1 MNHSWYLRM
10 SIVMF
15 CIRFSFIDALEFDR
29 VLFFWDNLRSE
40 DKDNLQRLTGMQHE
54 IQMQT
59 TQNYDNNKQHEIIIS
74 TMTATISIDNNIT
87 YIYIGIYIITSKTKK
102 IYNNYNNC
110 NNFHTRDTKLFFFH
124 IIFCQLLNT

>member
-1 MNHSWYLRM
+1 
-10 SIVMF
+10 MF

-59 TQNYDNNKQHEIIIS
+59 TQNYDNNKQHEIITS

-87 YIYIGIYIITSKTKK
+87 YIYIDIYIITSKTKTFT
-102 IYNNYNNC
+102 ITITTIITSIQEIQNSSSFILYFANY
-110 NNFHTRDTKLFFFH
+110 
-124 IIFCQLLNT
+124 